1 MILQRCFILEINDV
15 TIGILAG
22 GKATRMNNKD
32 KGLVY
37 INGKTLVK
45 NIIDKISPYT
55 NNILINANRNI
66 ETYKNYNYPVVTDE
80 YKDYQGPL
88 SGILSMLK
96 NISSEYLLTIPCDS
110 PNISWKLINK
120 FLIDSNNNHDI
131 FVAHNNLRS
140 QPVFMLLSKRLIDS
154 LDNFLISGQRKID
167 IWYKEN
173 NFKYIYFDKEDNYF
187 DNINTIDQL
196 NKYNNVK

>member
-1 MILQRCFILEINDV
+1 LEINDI

-22 GKATRMNNKD
+22 GKAARMNNKD
-32 KGLVY
+32 KGLVC
-37 INGKTLVK
+37 INGITLVK

-55 NNILINANRNI
+55 KNILINANRNI
-66 ETYKNYNYPVVTDE
+66 QTYKNYNYPVISDE
-80 YKDYQGPL
+80 YKDFQGPL

-96 NISSEYLLTIPCDS
+96 NISTEYLLTIPCDS
-110 PNISWKLINK
+110 PNISWKLIDK
-120 FLIDSNNNHDI
+120 FLIDSNNTQDI

-140 QPVFMLLSKRLIDS
+140 QPVFMLISTRLIGS
-154 LDNFLISGQRKID
+154 LDDFLKSGQRKID

-173 NFKYIYFDKEDNYF
+173 NYKYIYFDEEDSYF
-187 DNINTIDQL
+187 DNINTIEQL

>member
-1 MILQRCFILEINDV
+1 LEINDI

-32 KGLVY
+32 KGLVC
-37 INGKTLVK
+37 INGITLVK

-55 NNILINANRNI
+55 KNILINANRNI
-66 ETYKNYNYPVVTDE
+66 QTYKNYNYPVISDE
-80 YKDYQGPL
+80 YKDFQGPL

-96 NISSEYLLTIPCDS
+96 NISTEYLLTIPCDS
-110 PNISWKLINK
+110 PNISWKLIDK
-120 FLIDSNNNHDI
+120 FLIDSNNTQDI

-140 QPVFMLLSKRLIDS
+140 QPVFMLISTGLIGS
-154 LDNFLISGQRKID
+154 LDDFLKSGQRKID

-173 NFKYIYFDKEDNYF
+173 NYKYIYFDEEDSYF
-187 DNINTIDQL
+187 DNINTIEQL